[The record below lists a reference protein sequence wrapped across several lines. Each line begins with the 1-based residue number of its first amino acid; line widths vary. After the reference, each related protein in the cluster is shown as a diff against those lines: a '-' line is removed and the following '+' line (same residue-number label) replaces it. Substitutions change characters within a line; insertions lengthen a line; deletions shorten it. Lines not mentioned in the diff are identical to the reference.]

1 MRVIAALT
9 TLMILTAP
17 AYPQNL
23 EQQEQMNKVLG
34 AIDQLGSTI
43 DKIAKERRLQCIAAI
58 ANEPFCECL
67 GRNLPVAINF
77 VNYVALVTQTK
88 EELKYNTLSAEDKQI
103 VDNTRAAR
111 DECVKGRAVNCGAL
125 DETLTRPA
133 NRTCCM
139 RQGWSRAFH
148 RRSR

>member
-9 TLMILTAP
+9 TLMILAAP

-34 AIDQLGSTI
+34 AIDQLGATI

-111 DECVKGRAVNCGAL
+111 DECVKGA
-125 DETLTRPA
+125 
-133 NRTCCM
+133 
-139 RQGWSRAFH
+139 
-148 RRSR
+148 RR